1 VFNFFINIILQ
12 NKIEL
17 GIIGEFIMAK
27 VFSQEQVQ
35 QLQEELEFTL
45 MCIGN
50 MTTNRNYY
58 VANSGIDSTIRIMEE
73 FKAKK
78 LRLEIEIATL
88 LNFLEG

>member
-1 VFNFFINIILQ
+1 
-12 NKIEL
+12 
-17 GIIGEFIMAK
+17 
-27 VFSQEQVQ
+27 
-35 QLQEELEFTL
+35 
-45 MCIGN
+45 